1 MSEKNH
7 TGCLIAALLVFGM
20 IFLGITFTIS
30 DHNPDMKTAMTILGV
45 VIICVFGYAVIKVD
59 NGEW

>member
-1 MSEKNH
+1 MSEKNY

-30 DHNPDMKTAMTILGV
+30 DHNPDLDTLMTVVGV
-45 VIICVFGYAVIKVD
+45 VIICVFGYAIFKVD
-59 NGEW
+59 NNEW